1 MAEIG
6 CVDCKK
12 LLAAGINS
20 SLKDFRERRSA
31 FEKDPAHIY
40 DILADGAQ
48 RAQAIASRTIGEVKL
63 KMGLKRN
70 A

>member
-1 MAEIG
+1 MAGIG

-20 SLKDFRERRSA
+20 SLLDFRERRSA
-31 FEKDPAHIY
+31 LEKDPGHIY
-40 DILADGAQ
+40 DILADGAR
-48 RAQAIASRTIGEVKL
+48 RAQVIARQTVGEVKL
-63 KMGLKRN
+63 KMGLSRN